1 MKVSKF
7 VCYLAVLALLWGCAP
22 PLVVIPTEEE
32 LEAVQRFKKTVAIIE
47 ISEEGSSIKG
57 ISESAFSG
65 LESALAG
72 HFNLVEREKISQVL
86 GERKFAER
94 DDVERYTE
102 LGKLLGADYLFFG
115 RAMAF
120 FDKPEIKHSIKYYK
134 SKEKEDYERK
144 EWEKEKE
151 KEKGEDYKRKEQE
164 HYKSKKEEGKF
175 SGSIWR
181 EIRGICELNVKIVDV
196 GNGIVRYADKKVGSM
211 SRKEGTRRYEDE
223 NEFYRA
229 LDIATKAEI
238 IMEIAKTFARLGRE
252 NSIIISR
259 AMDQAT
265 EKFKIDLRD
274 KFPQTGQ
281 ILQILSKK
289 DVVINLG
296 SAYGIKPGDKLIIW
310 EELTPIKDPKTGVV
324 TVPKQKKAILKVKK
338 VTSGLSCI
346 ARGKKK
352 YIRMIRVGDVVCT
365 H

>member
-1 MKVSKF
+1 MKVLKF
-7 VCYLAVLALLWGCAP
+7 VCCVVVLALLWGCAP
-22 PLVVIPTEEE
+22 SLIVIPTEEE
-32 LEAVQRFKKTVAIIE
+32 LDAVKRFKKTVAIIE
-47 ISEEGSSIKG
+47 ISEKGSPIKG

-65 LESALAG
+65 LENAIAG
-72 HFNLVEREKISQVL
+72 HFNLVEREKILKVMA
-86 GERKFAER
+86 ERKFADRE
-94 DDVERYTE
+94 DVERYTE

-120 FDKPEIKHSIKYYK
+120 FNKPEIKHSIKHYK
-134 SKEKEDYERK
+134 SKEKEDYK
-144 EWEKEKE
+144 SKEKE
-151 KEKGEDYKRKEQE
+151 KEEDYKSKEKE
-164 HYKSKKEEGKF
+164 HYKSKKEEEKF

-181 EIRGICELNVKIVDV
+181 ELKGICELNVRIVDV
-196 GNGIVRYADKKVGSM
+196 GSGIVRYADKKVGAM
-211 SRKEGTRRYEDE
+211 SRKEGKRHYGDE
-223 NEFYRA
+223 EQFYKA

-238 IMEIAKTFARLGRE
+238 IIELASAFRGLKRE
-252 NSIIISR
+252 NSLILSR
-259 AMDQAT
+259 AMEQAT

-281 ILQILSKK
+281 VLQILSKK

-310 EELTPIKDPKTGVV
+310 EELAPIKDPKTGLV

-346 ARGKKK
+346 ARGKRK
-352 YIRMIRVGDVVCT
+352 YIRMIRVGDTVCT

>member
-1 MKVSKF
+1 MKVLKF
-7 VCYLAVLALLWGCAP
+7 VCCVVVLALLWGCAP
-22 PLVVIPTEEE
+22 PLIVIPTEEE
-32 LEAVQRFKKTVAIIE
+32 LDAVKRFKKTVAIIE
-47 ISEEGSSIKG
+47 ISEKDSPIKG

-65 LESALAG
+65 LENVLVG
-72 HFNLVEREKISQVL
+72 HFNLIEREKILKVMA
-86 GERKFAER
+86 ERKFAER

-102 LGKLLGADYLFFG
+102 LGKLLGADYLLFG
-115 RAMAF
+115 RATAF
-120 FDKPEIKHSIKYYK
+120 FDKPEIKHSIKHYK
-134 SKEKEDYERK
+134 SKEKEDYKSK
-144 EWEKEKE
+144 EMEKEE
-151 KEKGEDYKRKEQE
+151 EEDYKSKEQE
-164 HYKSKKEEGKF
+164 HYKSKKKEEKF

-181 EIRGICELNVKIVDV
+181 ELKGTCELNIKIVDV
-196 GNGIVRYADKKVGSM
+196 GNGMVRYADKKVGAM
-211 SRKEGTRRYEDE
+211 SRKEGRKYYEDE
-223 NEFYRA
+223 EEFYWA

-238 IMEIAKTFARLGRE
+238 IIELATTFIGLKRE
-252 NSIIISR
+252 NSLILSR
-259 AMDQAT
+259 AMEQAT

-310 EELTPIKDPKTGVV
+310 EELAPITDPKTGLV

-346 ARGKKK
+346 ARGKRK
-352 YIRMIRVGDVVCT
+352 YIRMIRVGDVVST

>member
-1 MKVSKF
+1 VKVLKF
-7 VCYLAVLALLWGCAP
+7 VCCLVVLALLWACAP
-22 PLVVIPTEEE
+22 SLIVIPTEEE
-32 LEAVQRFKKTVAIIE
+32 LDAVQRFKKTVAIIE
-47 ISEEGSSIKG
+47 ISEKGSPVKG

-65 LESALAG
+65 LENVLAG
-72 HFNLVEREKISQVL
+72 HFNLVERERILQVMA
-86 GERKFAER
+86 ERKFAER

-120 FDKPEIKHSIKYYK
+120 FNKPEIKHSIKHYKSKEEEDYKRKEKEKEEDYK
-134 SKEKEDYERK
+134 SKEKE
-144 EWEKEKE
+144 
-151 KEKGEDYKRKEQE
+151 Q
-164 HYKSKKEEGKF
+164 YKSKKEEEKF

-181 EIRGICELNVKIVDV
+181 ELKGICELNVKIVDV
-196 GNGIVRYADKKVGSM
+196 GNGIVRYADKKVGAM
-211 SRKEGTRRYEDE
+211 TRKEGTRYYGDE
-223 NEFYRA
+223 EEFYKA
-229 LDIATKAEI
+229 LDYATKAEI
-238 IMEIAKTFARLGRE
+238 IIELATTFRGLKRE
-252 NSIIISR
+252 NSFILSR
-259 AMDQAT
+259 AMEQAT

-310 EELTPIKDPKTGVV
+310 EELAPITDPKTGLV

-346 ARGKKK
+346 ARGKRK
-352 YIRMIRVGDVVCT
+352 YIRMIKVGDVVST

>member
-1 MKVSKF
+1 MKVLKF
-7 VCYLAVLALLWGCAP
+7 VCGLVVLALLWGCAP
-22 PLVVIPTEEE
+22 PLIVIPTEEE
-32 LEAVQRFKKTVAIIE
+32 LKAVQRFKKTAAIIE
-47 ISEEGSSIKG
+47 ISEEGSPIKG

-65 LESALAG
+65 LENMLAG
-72 HFNLVEREKISQVL
+72 HFNLVEREKILQVMA
-86 GERKFAER
+86 ERKFAER
-94 DDVERYTE
+94 EDVERYTE

-120 FDKPEIKHSIKYYK
+120 FDKPQIKHSVRYYED
-134 SKEKEDYERK
+134 KEKEDYKR
-144 EWEKEKE
+144 KEKE
-151 KEKGEDYKRKEQE
+151 KEKDYKRKEKEQ
-164 HYKSKKEEGKF
+164 YKSKKEEKKF
-175 SGSIWR
+175 RGSIWR
-181 EIRGICELNVKIVDV
+181 ELRGICELNIKIVDV
-196 GNGIVRYADKKVGSM
+196 GNGIVRYADKKVGTM
-211 SRKEGTRRYEDE
+211 SRKEGIRYYGDE
-223 NEFYRA
+223 EEFYRA
-229 LDIATKAEI
+229 LDYATKSEI
-238 IMEIAKTFARLGRE
+238 IMEIAGTFAGLKRE
-252 NSIIISR
+252 NSFILSR

-310 EELTPIKDPKTGVV
+310 EELAPIKDPKTGIV

-352 YIRMIRVGDVVCT
+352 YIRMIKVGDTVCT

>member
-1 MKVSKF
+1 MKVLKF
-7 VCYLAVLALLWGCAP
+7 VCCVVMSVLLWGCAP
-22 PLVVIPTEEE
+22 PLIVIPTEEE
-32 LEAVQRFKKTVAIIE
+32 LNAVKRFKKTVAIIE
-47 ISEEGSSIKG
+47 ISEKGSPIKG

-65 LESALAG
+65 LENALVG
-72 HFNLVEREKISQVL
+72 HFNLVEREKILKVMA
-86 GERKFAER
+86 ERKFAER

-120 FDKPEIKHSIKYYK
+120 FNKSEIKHSIKYYK
-134 SKEKEDYERK
+134 SKEKEDYKSK
-144 EWEKEKE
+144 EQ
-151 KEKGEDYKRKEQE
+151 EKGEDYKSKEQE
-164 HYKSKKEEGKF
+164 HYKSKKKEEKF

-181 EIRGICELNVKIVDV
+181 ELKGTCELNIKIVDV
-196 GNGIVRYADKKVGSM
+196 GSGIVRYADKKVGAM
-211 SRKEGTRRYEDE
+211 SRKEGRKHYNDE
-223 NEFYRA
+223 KQFYKA
-229 LDIATKAEI
+229 LDYATKTEI
-238 IMEIAKTFARLGRE
+238 IIELANTFRGLRKE
-252 NSIIISR
+252 NSLILSR
-259 AMDQAT
+259 AMEQAT
-265 EKFKIDLRD
+265 EKFKIDLKD

-346 ARGKKK
+346 ARGKRK
-352 YIRMIRVGDVVCT
+352 YIRVIRVGDKVST